1 MRGVMTTARI
11 LSKAHKSNKKG
22 GGIFPAPLWKTLNYL
37 ILRIK
42 VLLKRCNRKG
52 LQRG

>member
-1 MRGVMTTARI
+1 MRGVMTAARI
-11 LSKAHKSNKKG
+11 LSKAHKSKKKG
-22 GGIFPAPLWKTLNYL
+22 GGIFPAPHWKTLNYI

-52 LQRG
+52 QLHG